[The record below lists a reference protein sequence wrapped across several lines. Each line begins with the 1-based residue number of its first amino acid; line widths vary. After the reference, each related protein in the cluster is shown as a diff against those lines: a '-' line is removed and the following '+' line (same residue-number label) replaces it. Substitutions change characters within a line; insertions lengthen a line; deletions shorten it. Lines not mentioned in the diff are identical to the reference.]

1 MDTTGAVSRSG
12 ILGYH
17 GGVRLFVTGVT
28 GFVGRHL
35 AAFVSQNR
43 PDVEVWGVRRW
54 RSSAAEE
61 AGAPSGVRL
70 LYADL
75 LDPPSL
81 VRALRVSRPDAVVH
95 LAASSSVARSWE
107 TPTEMLQA
115 NVLGTV
121 HLLEAVRQVEM
132 EGPVVLAC
140 SAEAY
145 GLVEPAELPITEA
158 QPFRPVSPYAVS
170 KAAVDLLGFQYFR
183 AFGVRTVRLRLFNH
197 GGPGQS
203 DHFVMAAFARQ
214 LAEIEAGRRGP
225 RLCVGNLEVQRD
237 FVDVRDAARA
247 YWLAVERGEPG
258 EAYNVASGR
267 ARSLREMLAGL
278 LAMSDAAVEVVT
290 DPARLRPAD
299 VPVLAGTAE
308 KFRHATGWRP
318 EVPFDVTLRDTLDY
332 WRQAVR
338 RGQ

>member
-1 MDTTGAVSRSG
+1 M
-12 ILGYH
+12 
-17 GGVRLFVTGVT
+17 RLLVTGVT

-35 AAFVSQNR
+35 VALLHQHR
-43 PDVEVWGVRRW
+43 PDVEVWGVWRW
-54 RSSAAEE
+54 RSFADEDVS
-61 AGAPSGVRL
+61 PLSGVRL
-70 LYADL
+70 LYANL

-81 VRALRVSRPDAVVH
+81 VRALRACQPDAVVH

-115 NVLGTV
+115 NLLGTV
-121 HLLEAVRQVEM
+121 HLLEAIRQVEL
-132 EGPVVLAC
+132 EGPVVLAG

-145 GLVEPAELPITEA
+145 GLVEPSELPITES

-183 AFGVRTVRLRLFNH
+183 AFGVKTVRLRLFNH

-203 DHFVMAAFARQ
+203 DQFVMAAFARQ
-214 LAEIEAGRRGP
+214 LAEIEAGLREP
-225 RLCVGNLEVQRD
+225 RLLVGNLEVTRD

-267 ARSLREMLAGL
+267 ARTLREVLEAFLTISGV
-278 LAMSDAAVEVVT
+278 AAEVVT
-290 DPARLRPAD
+290 DPERLRPAD
-299 VPVLAGTAE
+299 IPVLVGAAA
-308 KFRHATGWRP
+308 KFQHATGWRP
-318 EVPFDVTLRDTLDY
+318 EVPFEVTLRDTLDY
-332 WRQAVR
+332 WRHVVR
-338 RGQ
+338 RNG